1 MTVKHA
7 TYSLAGPASDPRVPA
22 ISVSV
27 DDKKTGEFTAI
38 VSVFGNTDYQGDV
51 VMPGSFKRSL
61 EKLRANGEVIPVVWS
76 HDWSDPFAN
85 VGFAWPANCR
95 ETRPGEFPQAPDGGL
110 LVKGR
115 FDIDKPFA
123 RQVYELVRDR
133 RVVSW
138 SFAYDTI
145 KERRRSDGT
154 NELLVLDILECGPT
168 LKGANEMATTIEVKD
183 RIDVKPRRSSRDEK
197 VREMQRLTNLVAYR
211 APAVRG
217 LVDEVRRA
225 AKAVVADPDAD
236 VADVRDVVTHVVT
249 RHVTLQRYAEED
261 RAVARKWQGY
271 AATRAV
277 EELVADLA
285 AGEKGQG
292 RHESV
297 SFDET
302 NAILVREH
310 LRQRHPRVTPATP
323 DSTDVRTLNQ
333 LHKLD
338 HGGGVPTG
346 GKTDEA
352 TTKVIDQLIAE
363 AKADK
368 AARQKF
374 EDANRNLLNGPIDWA
389 AQDAYD
395 RARAAREQQE
405 LQQKWNERAQ
415 LADERDRAEA
425 SARSQAMTPM
435 GAYWSN
441 TDVQDVQDG
450 PRERVTPRITDAT
463 VPDEGTTFRMPVS
476 GTPDPTPLRVE
487 PDDAVREAAPES
499 GDTYRVIPFA
509 VTDSPQTVPQEQERF
524 SMPILTREDSQPVL
538 QEQPVPEVPEIG
550 ESFRL
555 PAGGEVTETPKDG
568 EQV

>member
-1 MTVKHA
+1 METKYRPLKVKTVPTDGSGVFTGLA
-7 TYSLAGPASDPRVPA
+7 STYGGGPDH
-22 ISVSV
+22 
-27 DDKKTGEFTAI
+27 
-38 VSVFGNTDYQGDV
+38 QGDV
-51 VMPGSFKRSL
+51 VERGAFAESILRWRALGDYPPILFNHSTERANARIGKITSMQEIDDGLLITAKLNLQNKRALEVYEALLDGSLDQLSIGYATLAQYKRDDGKGGSFNVLS
-61 EKLRANGEVIPVVWS
+61 KLDLIEVSITPV
-76 HDWSDPFAN
+76 
-85 VGFAWPANCR
+85 PANPR
-95 ETRPGEFPQAPDGGL
+95 
-110 LVKGR
+110 
-115 FDIDKPFA
+115 A
-123 RQVYELVRDR
+123 R
-133 RVVSW
+133 
-138 SFAYDTI
+138 
-145 KERRRSDGT
+145 
-154 NELLVLDILECGPT
+154 VLD
-168 LKGANEMATTIEVKD
+168 VK
-183 RIDVKPRRSSRDEK
+183 SRGDGRDAK
-197 VREMQRLTNLVAYR
+197 VREAQRLTNLVAYR
-211 APAVRG
+211 APGVPG
-217 LVDEVRRA
+217 LLDEVKRA
-225 AKAVVADPDAD
+225 AKSVVDDEDGDIMDLREAVTAA
-236 VADVRDVVTHVVT
+236 VT
-249 RHVTLQRYAEED
+249 RRVTLQKYAEED

-310 LRQRHPRVTPATP
+310 LRQRHARVTPATL

-352 TTKVIDQLIAE
+352 TTKVVDQLIAE

-509 VTDSPQTVPQEQERF
+509 VTDTPQTVPQEQERF
-524 SMPILTREDSQPVL
+524 SMPILTCEDSQPVL

-568 EQV
+568 EHV